1 MAAKYE
7 SSNYDNAA
15 KKYEELRKKYSG
27 EAGYTLAQKQASQ
40 TAAQA
45 GQAAGAQAASSARAA
60 GMNKAQAASTGANAG
75 ANATLNAYGSAHSAA
90 LSNNQNAINSAAQT
104 MGYEQQKDQNKW
116 QSKQNE
122 YNAWLG
128 GIGGAATGIASV
140 LSDGNKKVLFDKTK
154 SARCDELLAK
164 LKGGK

>member
-1 MAAKYE
+1 MAAQYE

-15 KKYEELRKKYSG
+15 KKYDELRKKYSG
-27 EAGYTLAQKQASQ
+27 EAGYNLASKQATQMAS
-40 TAAQA
+40 QA
-45 GQAAGAQAASSARAA
+45 GQVANVNANSAARAA

-75 ANATLNAYGSAHSAA
+75 ANASLNAYGSAHSAA
-90 LSNNQNAINSAAQT
+90 LSNNQNAVNNAAQT
-104 MGYEQQKDQNKW
+104 MGYEAQKDQNKW

-140 LSDGNKKVLFDKTK
+140 LSDGNNKVLFDKTK
-154 SARCDELLAK
+154 SGRCDELLMK